1 MVAKDKNYRNFF
13 GNEEKRLN
21 FVADK
26 TIKKLAKLYDMA
38 KDEKSSIVNWDLHH
52 KINKTAEKTIE
63 EVKKLFREGKLK
75 IVSPTEND
83 LKFIKGKKPKQ

>member
-1 MVAKDKNYRNFF
+1 MRKDKNYRNFF

-21 FVADK
+21 FVTDK
-26 TIKKLAKLYDMA
+26 TIKKLPKTIQYGKRRKILNR
-38 KDEKSSIVNWDLHH
+38 KFESHH